1 MLIQDPQSPSI
12 GHWVSDHSRTERE
25 KIYSKMNFKIKLHPM
40 WAKIW
45 LNFYR
50 EGLTPQKKPLHQS
63 TSKTNRYKCA
73 TNMTVRLKWCDASS
87 QAISLSPLLWV
98 HLWASPSGNQN
109 LLRHQ
114 SGTNVNLLVSGML
127 DSRPRG
133 SPRSTLPKGAPSFSP
148 FSCAAGPPV
157 WHGSQPDAGTSVP
170 LRGVPFPSVA
180 SWPPS
185 A

>member
-50 EGLTPQKKPLHQS
+50 EGLTPQKNPCISQPLKQ
-63 TSKTNRYKCA
+63 TDTNVPQTWRYG
-73 TNMTVRLKWCDASS
+73 LKWCDASS

-98 HLWASPSGNQN
+98 SPSGNQN